1 MEDPDPDIL
10 CHCFHVPEEEV
21 RDAVASE
28 GLRSVSEVTACTRAG
43 GGCFSCWPE
52 IEAILQGGSESRLV
66 SEMDPGK
73 RESFQKEVQDLLDE
87 EFSRLFALNQIRV
100 TLLDVEESRVLF
112 QFNGPWEGT
121 PPVSFKV
128 IRDSMEQRISA
139 LAGRRVQIW
148 EGHLGLDEESGL
160 PTL

>member
-1 MEDPDPDIL
+1 MVDPDPDIL

-52 IEAILQGGSESRLV
+52 IEAILKGGSESPLM
-66 SEMDPGK
+66 SEMDPAS
-73 RESFQKEVQDLLDE
+73 REIFQKEVQELLDK
-87 EFSRLFALNQIRV
+87 EFSRLFALNQVRV
-100 TLLDVEESRVLF
+100 TLLDVEERGVLL
-112 QFNGPWEGT
+112 QCNGPWKGKT
-121 PPVSFKV
+121 PLSFEV
-128 IRDSMEQRISA
+128 IRDFLEQRVSA
-139 LAGRRVQIW
+139 LAGRRIKIW
-148 EGHLGLDEESGL
+148 EGHVGLDEESGL